1 VQEVQFPSP
10 ARYLWC
16 SMVQCVA
23 VCCSVLQC
31 VAVCCCVL
39 QCVVMSVCAI
49 SAVWCSVLQC
59 VAVCCS
65 VLQCVAVCCC
75 MLQCVAVCCTVCLC
89 NMCSPS
95 PELTIRNVGNV
106 HKIPSSLL
114 GVCICMCVYIVH
126 VCVQLQ
132 YACYHTCMG
141 AYDLH
146 LQCTGWPSCKGC
158 LIFTGLRLQK
168 SPIISGTFL
177 WKEIYDLRHPMH
189 LRHLLHVSMKLQHA

>member
-1 VQEVQFPSP
+1 MFAQEVQ
-10 ARYLWC
+10 C
-16 SMVQCVA
+16 GA
-23 VCCSVLQC
+23 VC
-31 VAVCCCVL
+31 
-39 QCVVMSVCAI
+39 
-49 SAVWCSVLQC
+49 CSVLQC

-75 MLQCVAVCCTVCLC
+75 MLQCVAVCCCMLQCVAVCCNVCVC
-89 NMCSPS
+89 NMCRPS

-106 HKIPSSLL
+106 HKIPSCLL
-114 GVCICMCVYIVH
+114 GVCIYTCVHIAH

-132 YACYHTCMG
+132 YACYHKCMG
-141 AYDLH
+141 VYDIR

-168 SPIISGTFL
+168 IPLISGTVL
-177 WKEIYDLRHPMH
+177 RKETYDLRHAMH